1 MAQIIGFSI
10 VINGV
15 QTAISNQQQLTAQIA
30 ASRAALATLPIG
42 SQAYNDM
49 SASVGRLTNAQRT
62 MRDAAR
68 QAQQQAVI
76 EAESGTRSYRSMSTE
91 LNLLRE
97 RFRSFS
103 EAERNSNIGRQTLQ
117 NIQGLDRELRQLDA
131 NMGQYQRNVGNYAS
145 AFTGGI
151 GNALGLGLATGGGA
165 ALAAAVVAASK
176 QVIDINL
183 KINESQADVQ
193 KTTGL
198 SQKAV
203 EGLTESLKSLDTKTS
218 LNDLLKIGAALGQL
232 GVEVNT
238 RTIGAIDKL
247 AVALGGELGANADE
261 VATKVG
267 KLRNVLKD
275 SQTSDIS
282 NDFLRIGNALN
293 VLGATGAATADV
305 VADISQRIA
314 GGAGSLGLSS
324 AQIFG
329 ISAALQEL
337 GVDAERAGSGVNR
350 IFNGLTQ
357 SPESF
362 AKKLGLPIKEFTKL
376 VETDLFGAFELVSK
390 KIKEQSGSNVE
401 LAKTLKELK
410 LDGQGEIEVFNK
422 LGGSIELL
430 DSRVKTATSSLK
442 ETSSVM
448 EEFNTKN
455 ETLGAIWSRAW
466 NKITESVASSGLTDF
481 LKGVGQGL
489 SNVIDLLGKY
499 TGATTSAADAISKEK
514 NELAFLIT
522 NINKS
527 NVSSETRANLLQQ
540 LQKDYPDLVK
550 GIDLAT
556 SSESDFNK
564 ILAKGNQLLDLR
576 SKTLIKE
583 QLAKEQ
589 LAGASSTKKD
599 IDELTNLLANGEK
612 KNGQVFDNR
621 NFFSGKY
628 KFTDEKKLYDEL
640 DLKVAAY
647 NILIGNAKKINDE
660 IAKDN
665 EVLPDPNLA
674 KKIET
679 KTQDLSKSAAGA
691 TKAVKDEIVANSIKF
706 FESEIAKFKAKA
718 ENTNVKDVELQQ
730 KRLNKVRELEAE
742 LKKAKDLQDKL
753 LQADLKT
760 PEKIPTTT
768 KANTLN
774 AIGVLGG
781 LGVDDKL
788 KRSEESITELLQSQ
802 IDLRLNAQTA
812 AEAEEFNL
820 LAQKYEAQQVL
831 AADNYENQRIAQ
843 EDYEKEKTKIATKY
857 ELERERIRL
866 SETQSGTAEYLKIQQ
881 HIVELESKLRFD
893 GEKKSS
899 KAIQKERSKL
909 YSEIAKIV
917 SDGIGKLAD
926 FQDVE
931 TTNNISRVEKDYNAR
946 IELADGNVQRQKELE
961 KELNDEKRKIEIEAF
976 ERNKRYSEAQ
986 VLINGGLAITRILA
1000 DTIDPTGIYKAIL
1013 VAATIAETAAQIA
1026 IIEKSEFKG
1035 EQGFMFKN
1043 GFLHGNSHSD
1053 GGMKGSIQGRRV
1065 ELEGGEFYDRDNN
1078 GNDFVINRRSAA
1090 ANSDF
1095 LIAQQGVSYAGKS
1108 EVLSSINSQ
1117 NSWGTKFAQGGA
1129 IYTPQLNGTPRNA
1142 AQQIDLQ
1149 VSISSESINQMAK
1162 ANYYGTSKGVE
1173 SASEKARI
1181 ENNRD
1186 QLLKE
1191 KINL

>member
-1 MAQIIGFSI
+1 MQVIGFSI
-10 VINGV
+10 QINGV
-15 QTAISNQQQLTAQIA
+15 QTAIANQQQLTAQIA

-68 QAQQQAVI
+68 QAQQQSVI
-76 EAESGTRSYRSMSTE
+76 EAESGSRSYRSMSTE

-176 QVIDINL
+176 EVIDINFQ
-183 KINESQADVQ
+183 INESQADVQ

-275 SQTSDIS
+275 SQTGDIS

-293 VLGATGAATADV
+293 VLGATGAATADI

-357 SPESF
+357 SPELF

-401 LAKTLKELK
+401 LARTLKELK

-430 DSRVKTATSSLK
+430 DSRVKTATSALK

-448 EEFNTKN
+448 DEFNTKN

-466 NKITESVASSGLTDF
+466 NKITETVASSGLTDF

-499 TGATTSAADAISKEK
+499 TGTSKVATDEIDNQSNRLLFLVGAIQNNNTS
-514 NELAFLIT
+514 NEL
-522 NINKS
+522 
-527 NVSSETRANLLQQ
+527 RAKLM
-540 LQKDYPDLVK
+540 
-550 GIDLAT
+550 
-556 SSESDFNK
+556 
-564 ILAKGNQLLDLR
+564 
-576 SKTLIKE
+576 E
-583 QLAKEQ
+583 QLAKEYPKLAEGIDKTGVSEQKLNEILIKGNQQYEIRRNLQ
-589 LAGASSTKKD
+589 LKDAQQNVLEIKAAESAKKLNEIQDNLERRNGKSTINDFNAELKKYNDLKDKLEDLQSNIASVNGALNVNEANKKAVED
-599 IDELTNLLANGEK
+599 ANTERLLASK
-612 KNGQVFDNR
+612 
-621 NFFSGKY
+621 
-628 KFTDEKKLYDEL
+628 
-640 DLKVAAY
+640 
-647 NILIGNAKKINDE
+647 
-660 IAKDN
+660 
-665 EVLPDPNLA
+665 
-674 KKIET
+674 T
-679 KTQDLSKSAAGA
+679 KDLSKVAAGA

-718 ENTNVKDVELQQ
+718 ENTNIKDVELQQ

-781 LGVDDKL
+781 LGVDDNL
-788 KRSEESITELLQSQ
+788 KRSEESVTELLQSQ

-820 LAQKYEAQQVL
+820 LAKKYEAQQVL
-831 AADNYENQRIAQ
+831 AADNYEKQRIAQ
-843 EDYEKEKTKIATKY
+843 EDYEKEKTKISTKY

-866 SETQSGTAEYLKIQQ
+866 SETHHWAELK
-881 HIVELESKLRFD
+881 KYD
-893 GEKKSS
+893 PSS
-899 KAIQKERSKL
+899 H
-909 YSEIAKIV
+909 
-917 SDGIGKLAD
+917 
-926 FQDVE
+926 
-931 TTNNISRVEKDYNAR
+931 
-946 IELADGNVQRQKELE
+946 
-961 KELNDEKRKIEIEAF
+961 
-976 ERNKRYSEAQ
+976 
-986 VLINGGLAITRILA
+986 
-1000 DTIDPTGIYKAIL
+1000 
-1013 VAATIAETAAQIA
+1013 
-1026 IIEKSEFKG
+1026 
-1035 EQGFMFKN
+1035 KN
-1043 GFLHGNSHSD
+1043 EH
-1053 GGMKGSIQGRRV
+1053 Q
-1065 ELEGGEFYDRDNN
+1065 
-1078 GNDFVINRRSAA
+1078 
-1090 ANSDF
+1090 
-1095 LIAQQGVSYAGKS
+1095 
-1108 EVLSSINSQ
+1108 
-1117 NSWGTKFAQGGA
+1117 
-1129 IYTPQLNGTPRNA
+1129 PRNPK
-1142 AQQIDLQ
+1142 
-1149 VSISSESINQMAK
+1149 N
-1162 ANYYGTSKGVE
+1162 T
-1173 SASEKARI
+1173 
-1181 ENNRD
+1181 
-1186 QLLKE
+1186 
-1191 KINL
+1191 